1 MPDTEAQKQAAAHIQ
16 WRNVDVESGTGSR
29 PTLQRSN
36 SQISI
41 HSTHSRRGSIDPSN
55 ALPIQYRTV

>member
-1 MPDTEAQKQAAAHIQ
+1 MVNFDDSKHDSARVQ
-16 WRNVDVESGTGSR
+16 WQGVDVESAAR
-29 PTLQRSN
+29 PKPTLHRTN

-41 HSTHSRRGSIDPSN
+41 NSIYSRRGSIDPSN

>member
-1 MPDTEAQKQAAAHIQ
+1 MSKSEVEKQGAGRIQ
-16 WRNVDVESGTGSR
+16 WGNVDVEAGAR
-29 PTLQRSN
+29 PQPTLHRSN

-41 HSTHSRRGSIDPSN
+41 HSTHSWRGSIDPSN

>member
-1 MPDTEAQKQAAAHIQ
+1 MTDVGAEKQQAARVQ
-16 WRNVDVESGTGSR
+16 WNDMDVENGVR
-29 PTLQRSN
+29 PRLTLHRSN

-41 HSTHSRRGSIDPSN
+41 HSPHSRRGSIDPSN